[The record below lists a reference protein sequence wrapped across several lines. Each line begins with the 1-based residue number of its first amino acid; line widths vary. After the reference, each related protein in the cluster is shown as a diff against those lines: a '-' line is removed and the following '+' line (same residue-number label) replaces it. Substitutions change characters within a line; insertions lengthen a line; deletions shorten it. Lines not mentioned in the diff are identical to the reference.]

1 MRRAFW
7 STRLHH
13 TFPFRIIT
21 DSAISRGTSG
31 WGCRV
36 AFPWRKVF
44 DIFQRRGSHD
54 PIESLRNGYHP
65 HVAHG
70 CKFFEEG
77 HRSCHEHKC
86 KMRAISGVHFTLKLF
101 PLSQIPSENDFSKL
115 QVKWKLVWK
124 KIPRCSTER
133 GEVRLFV
140 QVIGRFEKSEFHNK
154 LIATRNWKEHW
165 SESVSW
171 F

>member
-1 MRRAFW
+1 MLSNILGSFHPGKFSSGLISIRVSDPWIMRRAFW

-115 QVKWKLVWK
+115 QVKRKLV
-124 KIPRCSTER
+124 
-133 GEVRLFV
+133 
-140 QVIGRFEKSEFHNK
+140 
-154 LIATRNWKEHW
+154 
-165 SESVSW
+165 
-171 F
+171 